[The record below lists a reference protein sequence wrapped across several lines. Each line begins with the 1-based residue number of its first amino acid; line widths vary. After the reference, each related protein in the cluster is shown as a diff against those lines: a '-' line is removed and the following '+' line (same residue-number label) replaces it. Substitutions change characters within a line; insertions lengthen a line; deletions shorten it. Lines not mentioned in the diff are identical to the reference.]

1 MLDAVTTL
9 VQQVAAAEILP
20 RRPGAHEAQAFVPP
34 WLAEVVTEADTAAE
48 RVLTDQLR
56 ALRDVP
62 VVGEEAAKQDASLL
76 ALTEAE
82 GTYWLVDPVD
92 GTSAFAAGRDG
103 FGSMVALVERGVTT
117 LAVIHAPVLG
127 YTVAVERGAGA
138 FENGSRLTPALE
150 SPVASLSELGGYLY
164 AGFLDDRTQ
173 QRCARVAEALDP
185 RRSQPDYAAC
195 VEYPAI
201 ARGDKDF
208 VLYGRLRPW
217 DHAPGCLILE
227 ELGGVC
233 ALTSGERYRP
243 ALHTGPLIAARSSAV
258 HRAILAALR

>member
-1 MLDAVTTL
+1 MLDALTTL
-9 VQQVAAAEILP
+9 VQQVAASEILP
-20 RRPGAHEAQAFVPP
+20 RRPSALEAQEFVPP
-34 WLAEVVTEADTAAE
+34 WRAEVVTEADTAAE

-62 VVGEEAAKQDASLL
+62 VVGEEAAKEDASLL
-76 ALTEAE
+76 ALTQAE

-92 GTSAFAAGRDG
+92 GTSAFAAGRAG

-127 YTVAVERGAGA
+127 YTVTAARGAGA
-138 FENGSRLTPALE
+138 YENGSRLVAAQDAAAALH
-150 SPVASLSELGGYLY
+150 ELGGYLY
-164 AGFLDDRTQ
+164 AGFLDDEAQ
-173 QRCARVAEALDP
+173 QRCARVAAALDP
-185 RRSQPDYAAC
+185 RRSPPDYAAC

-227 ELGGVC
+227 ELDGVC

-243 ALHTGPLIAARSSAV
+243 ALHSGPLLAARSSAV
-258 HRAILAALR
+258 HQAILAALR